1 MHAWLQSLHSL
12 ILASQKNLLL
22 SLEIVVFFWLVHIV
36 NLCLGMR
43 LNLLGILPRRARGLP
58 GIVFSPFLHGNFEH
72 LFFNSVAMF
81 ILIDLMLIY
90 GLPIFIATTI
100 IVILVCGFLVWCF
113 ARRGIHIG
121 ASGLMLGY
129 WAFLLVNA
137 YFQGGATAWVLAA
150 LCLYYLAGLGL
161 SLIPGDAGTSFEA
174 HIFGAIGG
182 VVAVYTVP
190 YFL

>member
-12 ILASQKNLLL
+12 ILASQKNLLF
-22 SLEIVVFFWLVHIV
+22 SLEIVVFFWLMHIV

-43 LNLLGILPRRARGLP
+43 LNALGIVPRTVRGLP

-90 GLPIFIATTI
+90 GLPIFIATTV
-100 IVILVCGFLVWCF
+100 IVILVCGILVWCF
-113 ARRGIHIG
+113 ARRGLHIG

-137 YFQGGATAWVLAA
+137 YFEGGATAWVLAV

-182 VVAVYTVP
+182 AVAVYTVP